1 MADFLSMSVI
11 SGLELSFQQWR
22 SPTKSSSRAT
32 ITIVKTTL
40 KRRRRS
46 RKLSEKRLVS
56 LWSPAKR
63 PEICI
68 LRRNICNFSFCIV
81 FHTMVS
87 LLTSWYPKFK
97 KKYFYPIVRLLKKYI
112 NKTLPCKMHFLKE
125 SSYVG

>member
-1 MADFLSMSVI
+1 MADFVSMSAI
-11 SGLELSFQQWR
+11 SSLELSFPQWR

-46 RKLSEKRLVS
+46 RKVSEKREVS
-56 LWSPAKR
+56 LWSPAKK

-68 LRRNICNFSFCIV
+68 FRRNICNFSFCVV

-87 LLTSWYPKFK
+87 LLTSWYPKW

-125 SSYVG
+125 PSYVG